1 MRRQI
6 SVPAI
11 TFAGGGWYA
20 EGYSNS
26 PPAKDKGKA
35 DIADKVDKP
44 ACESSP
50 KGASGGACCENC
62 PAKK

>member
-1 MRRQI
+1 MHRQI

-26 PPAKDKGKA
+26 PPTKDKGKA
-35 DIADKVDKP
+35 DKP

-50 KGASGGACCENC
+50 KGAGGACCENC